1 MSPARQEV
9 NEFAPFGAF
18 FISQLPSHLS
28 IKKRLI
34 WANPHGT
41 RLDEEWKRETRHTGH
56 WQ

>member
-9 NEFAPFGAF
+9 NEYAPFGAF

-34 WANPHGT
+34 WAIPHGT